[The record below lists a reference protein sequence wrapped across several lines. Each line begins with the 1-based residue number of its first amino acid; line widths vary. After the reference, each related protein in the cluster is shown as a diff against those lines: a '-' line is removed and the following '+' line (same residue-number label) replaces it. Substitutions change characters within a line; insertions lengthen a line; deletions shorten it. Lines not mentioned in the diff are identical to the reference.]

1 MAKPEG
7 VRGHRVDAIRPTV
20 QLPLARILAA
30 DSGAIRVDR
39 IRGMLILVV
48 AFAVSLVMTLI
59 AVRSAKA
66 HAHLSHDHDL
76 SGPQKFH
83 AMPVPR
89 IGGLGILAG
98 ALAGAAVLWW
108 RDPSSGAQALL

>member
-1 MAKPEG
+1 
-7 VRGHRVDAIRPTV
+7 
-20 QLPLARILAA
+20 
-30 DSGAIRVDR
+30 
-39 IRGMLILVV
+39 MLILIV

-83 AMPVPR
+83 AQPVPR
-89 IGGLGILAG
+89 IGGLGILCG
-98 ALAGAAVLWW
+98 ALAGALVLWW
-108 RDPSSGAQALL
+108 QDAAAGRYAMLLLACGLPALIAGLAEDLTKITKDC